1 MVNILHLD
9 TFIYELAHCDFVSR
23 HAVSLLLP
31 SLVTTVL
38 IFHISIMVTYVFS
51 VHVQMVW
58 DISLSVIV
66 FFHVL
71 QVYPCFGRWQGSLF
85 FQVTCQ
91 TTFSCVY

>member
-38 IFHISIMVTYVFS
+38 IFHISIMLLMFS
-51 VHVQMVW
+51 AYICKW
-58 DISLSVIV
+58 YGI
-66 FFHVL
+66 F
-71 QVYPCFGRWQGSLF
+71 LF
-85 FQVTCQ
+85 L
-91 TTFSCVY
+91 